1 MEEASNELV
10 FVDGP
15 LLDRNDV
22 NDESV
27 DANDDDDDDNDD
39 GRRGREIVSRRWYV
53 KENSSPML
61 LMSSSLSSTTICYS
75 GLNAS
80 LFHLLQ
86 LWDRGGGDGDGGGV
100 GGGAF
105 RVLDR

>member
-53 KENSSPML
+53 KEY
-61 LMSSSLSSTTICYS
+61 C
-75 GLNAS
+75 
-80 LFHLLQ
+80 
-86 LWDRGGGDGDGGGV
+86 
-100 GGGAF
+100 
-105 RVLDR
+105 